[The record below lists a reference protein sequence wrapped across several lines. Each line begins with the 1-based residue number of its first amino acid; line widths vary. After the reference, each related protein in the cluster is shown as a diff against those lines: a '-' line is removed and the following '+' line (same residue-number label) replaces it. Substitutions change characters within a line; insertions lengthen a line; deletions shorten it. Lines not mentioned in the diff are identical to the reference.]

1 VRRAAGRS
9 VAGVTAVLGPAVLC
23 AAVLAG
29 CRAHG
34 AVSQQPADGVLTPVS
49 PSASTSA
56 TTSAAPVNGAAAV
69 VSTATGGASA
79 PSDAGLDSDLNAVDG
94 QLSGLDSALAQAT
107 QSPSD
112 GG

>member
-1 VRRAAGRS
+1 MRRAAGKS
-9 VAGVTAVLGPAVLC
+9 AAGFGAVAALGSAVVCVAL
-23 AAVLAG
+23 LAG
-29 CRAHG
+29 CRAQ
-34 AVSQQPADGVLTPVS
+34 AADSQPPADGVLTPASV
-49 PSASTSA
+49 SASAGTS
-56 TTSAAPVNGAAAV
+56 TSAAPVNGAANL
-69 VSTATGGASA
+69 VSSTPAA

>member
-1 VRRAAGRS
+1 
-9 VAGVTAVLGPAVLC
+9 VAGVGAVLGSAVLC
-23 AAVLAG
+23 VTVLAG

-34 AVSQQPADGVLTPVS
+34 AASQQPADGVLTPT
-49 PSASTSA
+49 STSA
-56 TTSAAPVNGAAAV
+56 VPANGAAGV
-69 VSTATGGASA
+69 GSGGASG
-79 PSDAGLDSDLNAVDG
+79 PSGAGVDSDLNAVNG

>member
-1 VRRAAGRS
+1 MRRAAGRS
-9 VAGVTAVLGPAVLC
+9 VAGVTSVLGSAVLC

-29 CRAHG
+29 CQAHG

-49 PSASTSA
+49 PSA
-56 TTSAAPVNGAAAV
+56 TTSAAPVNGAGAV
-69 VSTATGGASA
+69 VSATTGGASA
-79 PSDAGLDSDLNAVDG
+79 PSDAGIDSDLNAVDG